1 MPTYEKGEMFDS
13 PGVHIVTASSF
24 ISNDGTLVMSMGA
37 GLSLKKRYPDMP
49 KVFGAIIREY
59 CGHQG
64 RYGLILFGNKGILQT
79 RYGMGGKM
87 EPDLIKY
94 GLKILFSVAEG
105 NPAMT
110 YHLNHPGLSLN
121 KMSIPGIDN
130 LFGSLP
136 ANVRIW
142 QKA

>member
-37 GLSLKKRYPDMP
+37 GLSLKTRYPDMP
-49 KVFGAIIREY
+49 KVFGAMIREY

-79 RYGMGGKM
+79 RHDMGGRM

-94 GLKILFSVAEG
+94 GLKILYSVAEG
-105 NPAMT
+105 NPAMI
-110 YHLNHPGLSLN
+110 YHLNHPGVSLN
-121 KMSIPGIDN
+121 NISIPEIDK
-130 LFGSLP
+130 LLDSLP
-136 ANVRIW
+136 ENVWVW

>member
-1 MPTYEKGEMFDS
+1 MPPYEKGEMFDS

-37 GLSLKKRYPDMP
+37 GLSLKTRYPDMP

-64 RYGLILFGNKGILQT
+64 RSGLILFGNKGILQT
-79 RYGMGGKM
+79 RYDMGGRM

-94 GLKILFSVAEG
+94 GLKILFSVAG
-105 NPAMT
+105 
-110 YHLNHPGLSLN
+110 G
-121 KMSIPGIDN
+121 GI
-130 LFGSLP
+130 L
-136 ANVRIW
+136 
-142 QKA
+142 Q